1 MHIYDPAVRY
11 IYDQLLVDQQRRGT
25 TMTIE
30 WEESEDDWQERY
42 GISDE
47 LAEEM
52 GEYQELG
59 FHALE
64 YGPASDAVRAFLWLV
79 EQWARI
85 AGIRDDNTM
94 TQRAF
99 LARAFF
105 RDGQTLLAADE
116 LRQLVADRTEV
127 FGADD
132 PQVLR
137 TRGQLGQVLARGG
150 YPLEGIE
157 IQEVLLEDRE
167 RLYGPDA
174 PAVFDTMGNLAES
187 YLLANHHVRGRDLYA
202 DLLERR
208 TRILGE
214 EHEDTVR
221 TYLNYSAA
229 CAQASTDTR
238 DAIAILEAAV
248 VHLDSMVGSLD
259 QSTLTCRGHLADMH
273 IQNGD
278 LTVAAEMLDSLLTDR
293 MLLLGPDHP
302 DTIRSSTML
311 ADVEIKLRDDDQNR

>member
-1 MHIYDPAVRY
+1 
-11 IYDQLLVDQQRRGT
+11 
-25 TMTIE
+25 
-30 WEESEDDWQERY
+30 
-42 GISDE
+42 
-47 LAEEM
+47 
-52 GEYQELG
+52 
-59 FHALE
+59 
-64 YGPASDAVRAFLWLV
+64 VRAFLWLV

-85 AGIRDDNTM
+85 AGIRDENTM

-99 LARAFF
+99 LSRAFF
-105 RDGQTLLAADE
+105 RDGQTLLGANE

-157 IQEVLLEDRE
+157 IQEVLLDDRE

-174 PAVFDTMGNLAES
+174 PAVFDTMGNLAEA
-187 YLLANHHVRGRDLYA
+187 YLLAHKYERGRDLYA

-208 TRILGE
+208 TRILGA

-229 CAQASTDTR
+229 CAKASSNAE

-248 VHLDSMVGSLD
+248 AHLDAMVGSLD
-259 QSTLTCRGHLADMH
+259 QSTLTCRGHLADFH
-273 IQNGD
+273 IHNGD
-278 LTVAAEMLDSLLTDR
+278 LTVAAEMLTSLLTDR

-311 ADVEIKLRDDDQNR
+311 ADVEERLHRDKSD

>member
-1 MHIYDPAVRY
+1 
-11 IYDQLLVDQQRRGT
+11 
-25 TMTIE
+25 MTIE
-30 WEESEDDWQERY
+30 WSESEDDWQERY

-47 LAEEM
+47 LAEEL

-85 AGIRDDNTM
+85 AGIRDENTM

-99 LARAFF
+99 LSRAFF
-105 RDGQTLLAADE
+105 RDGQTLLAANE

-208 TRILGE
+208 TRVLGA

-229 CAQASTDTR
+229 CAQSSADAR
-238 DAIAILEAAV
+238 DATAILEAAV
-248 VHLDSMVGSLD
+248 AYLEAMVGSLD

-273 IQNGD
+273 MQNGD
-278 LTVAAEMLDSLLTDR
+278 LTVAAEMLASLLTDR

-311 ADVEIKLRDDDQNR
+311 ADVESRFRDDPNR

>member
-1 MHIYDPAVRY
+1 
-11 IYDQLLVDQQRRGT
+11 
-25 TMTIE
+25 MTVIWSE
-30 WEESEDDWQERY
+30 DEDDWQSRY
-42 GISDE
+42 GISDD
-47 LAEEM
+47 LAEQM

-59 FHALE
+59 LHALE
-64 YGPASDAVRAFLWLV
+64 YGPASDAVKAFLWLV
-79 EQWARI
+79 EQWSRV
-85 AGIRDDNTM
+85 AGIRDENTM

-99 LARAFF
+99 LSRAFF
-105 RDGQTLLAADE
+105 RDGQTLLAAAE
-116 LRQLVADRTEV
+116 LRQLIADRTEV

-157 IQEVLLEDRE
+157 IQESLLDDRE
-167 RLYGPDA
+167 RLFGPDA
-174 PAVFDTMGNLAES
+174 PAVFDTMGNLAEA
-187 YLLANHHVRGRDLYA
+187 YLLAQKYERGRDLYG

-208 TRILGE
+208 TRILGA

-229 CAQASTDTR
+229 CAQASSNAG

-248 VHLDSMVGSLD
+248 NHLDEMVGSLD
-259 QSTLTCRGHLADMH
+259 QSTLTCRGHLADAH

-278 LTVAAEMLDSLLTDR
+278 LTVAAEMLTSLLTDR

-311 ADVEIKLRDDDQNR
+311 ADVESILHDDPDR

>member
-248 VHLDSMVGSLD
+248 VHLDATVGSLD
-259 QSTLTCRGHLADMH
+259 QSTLTCRGHLADFH
-273 IQNGD
+273 IHNGD
-278 LTVAAEMLDSLLTDR
+278 LTVAAEMLTSLLTDR

-311 ADVEIKLRDDDQNR
+311 ADVESKLRDDDQNR

>member
-1 MHIYDPAVRY
+1 
-11 IYDQLLVDQQRRGT
+11 
-25 TMTIE
+25 MTIE
-30 WEESEDDWQERY
+30 WEESEEDWQERY

-85 AGIRDDNTM
+85 AGIRDEKTM

-99 LARAFF
+99 LSRAFF
-105 RDGQTLLAADE
+105 RDGQTLLAANE

-157 IQEVLLEDRE
+157 IQETLLDDRE

-174 PAVFDTMGNLAES
+174 PAVFDTMGNLAEA
-187 YLLANHHVRGRDLYA
+187 YLLAHKYEWGRDLYA

-229 CAQASTDTR
+229 CAKASSNTE
-238 DAIAILEAAV
+238 DAISILETAV
-248 VHLDSMVGSLD
+248 SRLDAMVGSLD

-278 LTVAAEMLDSLLTDR
+278 LNLAAEMLTSLLTDR

-302 DTIRSSTML
+302 DTIRSSRML
-311 ADVEIKLRDDDQNR
+311 ADVEGALHSGESD